1 MEIAFELVAL
11 AIVVLAGT
19 ALAERIGLPAPLG
32 LIVVGVAAS
41 YAPGVPTVHL
51 SSDVVLLGL
60 LPPLLYSAA
69 IGTSLVDFNANR
81 RSILLLSV
89 GLVVFTTSGIGLLVH
104 ALLPGVTWWAAF
116 AIGAVVAP
124 PDAVAATAIGRRI
137 GLPRRIVT
145 ILEGESLL
153 NDATALVA
161 LRTAVAAG
169 AGGVELWRVGTDF
182 LVASIGGAAI
192 GVAVFVVVA
201 RLRRHVT
208 DPILDTA
215 ISFVVPYATY
225 ILSEEV
231 HSSGV
236 VSVVVTGLLLGHKAP
251 IIQTAQSRIAERMN
265 WRTIAY
271 FLENTVFLLIGLQA
285 QWILEDVRNGG
296 VSAGRVVAVC
306 VLTLLAAVVLRI
318 VWVFFA
324 RYLLVRPGPDPTT
337 GQLPPATFTF
347 LLGWAGMRGVVTLA
361 AAFVIPVSAPHR
373 EVLLLVAFT
382 VVAGTLF
389 VQGLSL
395 PMLARRLRVPSP
407 DPIEDALARATVLQ
421 QASKAGFKKLHDL
434 EYDDRNGVFAL
445 IKQRIEQ
452 RNFAA
457 WERLGTAADQETP
470 SELYTRVRLAMIA
483 AERER
488 VLDIRKSGTVASEVV
503 SDVLSMLDVEESM
516 LDISQERRGEVRLTA
531 AHRRT
536 GDSCA
541 DLDAFPPV
549 ETVENPECP
558 DCLREGTVWVALR
571 QCLVCGNVGCCD
583 SSPRRHATEHF
594 HDSQHPVM
602 ESAEPGEDWRW
613 CYLHHSTA

>member
-1 MEIAFELVAL
+1 VEIAFELVAL

-19 ALAERIGLPAPLG
+19 ALADRVRFPAPLG
-32 LIVVGVAAS
+32 LVVVGIVAS
-41 YAPGVPTVHL
+41 YVPGVPTVHL
-51 SSDVVLLGL
+51 SPDVVLLGL
-60 LPPLLYSAA
+60 LPPLLYAAA
-69 IGTSLVDFNANR
+69 IQTSLVDFNANR
-81 RSILLLSV
+81 RPILLLSV
-89 GLVVFTTSGIGLLVH
+89 GLVVFTSIGVGVLVH
-104 ALLPGVTWWAAF
+104 ALLPGIHWWTAL

-145 ILEGESLL
+145 ILEGESLF

-169 AGGVELWRVGTDF
+169 AGGVEAWRVGGDF

-192 GVAVFVVVA
+192 GVGVFVVVA

-215 ISFVVPYATY
+215 ISFVVPFATY
-225 ILSEEV
+225 IISEEA

-285 QWILEDVRNGG
+285 QWILQDVRDGG
-296 VSAGRVVAVC
+296 VSTGRVVAVC
-306 VLTLLAAVVLRI
+306 GLTLLACIVLRI

-324 RYLLVRPGPDPTT
+324 RYLLIRPGPDPNT
-337 GQLPPATFTF
+337 GQVPPASFTL

-361 AAFVIPVSAPHR
+361 AAFVIPADAPYR

-389 VQGLSL
+389 IQGLSL
-395 PMLARRLRVPSP
+395 PMLARRLHVPSP
-407 DPIEDALARATVLQ
+407 DPLEDALARATVLQ
-421 QASKAGFKKLHDL
+421 QASKAGFKKLKEL
-434 EYDDRNGVFAL
+434 EYDDRMGVFVL
-445 IKQRIEQ
+445 LKQRIEQ
-452 RNFAA
+452 RNFAE
-457 WERLGTAADQETP
+457 WERLGTVADQESP
-470 SELYTRVRLAMIA
+470 SELYTRVRLEMIG
-483 AERER
+483 AERQR
-488 VLDIRKSGTVASEVV
+488 VLEIRKAGTVASEVI
-503 SDVLSMLDVEESM
+503 SDVLAMLDVEESM
-516 LDISQERRGEVRLTA
+516 LDVSQDERDDLRITA

-541 DLDAFPPV
+541 DLDRFPAV
-549 ETVENPECP
+549 ETAEEPQCG
-558 DCLREGTVWVALR
+558 DCLREGTAWVALR
-571 QCLVCGNVGCCD
+571 QCLQCGSIGCCD
-583 SSPRRHATEHF
+583 SSPRRHATAHF
-594 HDSQHPVM
+594 RDTQHPVM

-613 CYLHHSTA
+613 CYIHHATA

>member
-1 MEIAFELVAL
+1 VEIAFGLVAL
-11 AIVVLAGT
+11 AVVVLAAT
-19 ALAERIGLPAPLG
+19 ALADRLRFPAPLG
-32 LIVVGVAAS
+32 LVAVGVVAS
-41 YAPGVPTVHL
+41 YLPGVPTVHL

-69 IGTSLVDFNANR
+69 IGSSLVDFNANR

-89 GLVVFTTSGIGLLVH
+89 GLVVFTTFGIGLLVH
-104 ALLPGVTWWAAF
+104 VLLPGITWWAAL

-145 ILEGESLL
+145 ILEGESLF

-182 LVASIGGAAI
+182 LVASVGGAAI
-192 GVAVFVVVA
+192 GMVVFVVVA

-215 ISFVVPYATY
+215 ISFVVPYVAY
-225 ILSEEV
+225 IVSEEA

-251 IIQTAQSRIAERMN
+251 VIQTAQSRIAERIN

-285 QWILEDVRNGG
+285 QWILHGVGAGG
-296 VSAGRVVAVC
+296 VSTGRVVAVC
-306 VLTLLAAVVLRI
+306 GLTLVSAIVLRI
-318 VWVFFA
+318 GWVFFA
-324 RYLLVRPGPDPTT
+324 RYLLVRPGPDPST
-337 GQLPPATFTF
+337 GTVPPASFTL

-361 AAFVIPVSAPHR
+361 AAFVIPASAPYR

-389 VQGLSL
+389 LQGLTL
-395 PMLARRLRVPSP
+395 PWLARRLRVPAP
-407 DPIEDALARATVLQ
+407 DPLEDALARATVLQ
-421 QASKAGFKKLHDL
+421 QASKAGFKRLHEL
-434 EYDDRNGVFAL
+434 EYDDRHGVFTL
-445 IKQRIEQ
+445 LKQRIEQ

-457 WERLGTAADQETP
+457 WERLGTAADQEAP
-470 SELYTRVRLAMIA
+470 SELYTRVRLEMIH

-488 VLDIRKSGTVASEVV
+488 VLDIRSSGMVASEVV

-516 LDISQERRGEVRLTA
+516 LDISQDSREEIRLTA

-536 GDSCA
+536 GESCP
-541 DLDAFPPV
+541 DLDAFPVV
-549 ETVENPECP
+549 ETVAEPECV
-558 DCLREGTVWVALR
+558 DCLREGTAWVALR
-571 QCLVCGNVGCCD
+571 QCLACGNIGCCD
-583 SSPRRHATEHF
+583 SSPRRHATAHFREHL
-594 HDSQHPVM
+594 HPVM

-613 CYLHHSTA
+613 CYVHHATA